1 MHLSQREGHMLR
13 SSLQRSAGRGF
24 TLIELMIVVAI
35 IGILAAIAI
44 PSYVD
49 YIRRGKIV
57 NATQR
62 LADAR
67 VRMEQAFLDNRAY
80 PTACPA
86 FVTASAAS
94 DAFDFSCSVNAVDK
108 YTVVADG
115 RAASGMSGFQYKI
128 DEKNQRSSS
137 GPSGWAPS
145 NNCWIVRKDGSC

>member
-1 MHLSQREGHMLR
+1 MLR

-24 TLIELMIVVAI
+24 TLIEMMIVVAV

-49 YIRRGKIV
+49 YVRRGKII

-62 LADAR
+62 LSDAR

-86 FVTASAAS
+86 FVTAAAS
-94 DAFDFSCSVNAVDK
+94 NDAFAFTCSANTATT
-108 YTVVADG
+108 YTVQADG
-115 RAASGMSGFQYKI
+115 IAAKGMSGFQYTI
-128 DEKNQRSSS
+128 NERNQRTST
-137 GPSGWAPS
+137 GPTGWTAS